1 MYSII
6 RQGGMQFRAE
16 KGSKLEVPKLEAE
29 VGSEIEIKEVL
40 LFSGNELHVGR
51 PVIENAVIRAK
62 ILSHGKGDKVK
73 VFKKK
78 RRKRYRRTVGHR
90 QEFTLI
96 EVTGMECQSEKA

>member
-16 KGSKLEVPKLEAE
+16 KGRKLEVPKLEAE

-40 LFSGNELHVGR
+40 LFSGNELHIGR
-51 PVIENAVIRAK
+51 PIIENAVIRAK
-62 ILSHGKGDKVK
+62 ILSHGKGDKIR

-90 QEFTLI
+90 QQFTLI